1 MPQLLQTLALGQEAD
16 VRRQTGRAAAGGA
29 VRLMT
34 LHGAKGL
41 EFPLVFL
48 AGVSA
53 GQLPLERPGQTLS
66 ADERE
71 EERRLFFVGLT
82 RARDELVLTVPGQA
96 SCFAAELPEKVERLS
111 ARALK
116 PQPQAQQLSFF

>member
-1 MPQLLQTLALGQEAD
+1 M
-16 VRRQTGRAAAGGA
+16 RRQNGRAAAGGA

-48 AGVSA
+48 AGL
-53 GQLPLERPGQTLS
+53 GQGMLPLERQGEH
-66 ADERE
+66 ADLE

>member
-1 MPQLLQTLALGQEAD
+1 MH
-16 VRRQTGRAAAGGA
+16 RRSGKQGAAGA

-71 EERRLFFVGLT
+71 EERRLFFVGVT
-82 RARDELVLTVPGQA
+82 RARDELVLTAPGAA
-96 SCFAAELPEKVERLS
+96 SPFAAELGGGAERGRVPG
-111 ARALK
+111 AEPR
-116 PQPQAQQLSFF
+116 PRQLSFF